1 MPTFVSRTPKELDAR
16 NKMAMDPKLD
26 NTWNTGTL
34 TPTSNREEVSWS
46 SSDGSTYY
54 SEGRPSVEELSSE
67 DSTDYSEDEASLQQ
81 RRQTRREFE
90 KKQQY
95 NKVSYAS
102 KSYDANDYYERS
114 RERKERT
121 NDFRPRRGQRELP
134 LMKQNRKKNLRLRD
148 VDSFSA
154 IESATGS
161 EDVSTVGFLTTADTA
176 QVFCTAGIPFEITA
190 NKKLYEKVSAISST
204 SSCDSSSQSSYS
216 SDSESDDESRNYQ
229 DKDAKHSGS
238 DTGRATIR
246 SQKSAESSE
255 YNSVP
260 PADRHE
266 VALVSVSHEEAVS
279 SLECTSSLDESSL
292 GSDTSAGSSVEK
304 PRTRTR
310 RKSPIRRK
318 EVVAP
323 RKSPVQRREVVTR
336 KKSPARKR
344 EAVTTYHVD
353 SKASRMKEIQRKK
366 SDLKT
371 DEKIRQLKEKI
382 RRISDLSNTNITLTS
397 SEVESHLSPH
407 MQSQRIQVKKI
418 DEYEEEGDDDNVET
432 GEPLV
437 VMSRFE
443 ARAAQQRNKPI
454 SKHNDY
460 RRSFEADKSLVG
472 TVIHPIEEKEEI
484 SILRF
489 DTSARPLPEGDIE
502 EGHLR
507 VSVSKSQK
515 KRTSL
520 KSINEFRNS
529 MSEHTKI
536 VMTGIQYRAIA
547 AYDHVLPIIA
557 RKRAEFLR
565 KPRYEQILIIAIG
578 SLFSLF
584 LVLLFVMI
592 AQ

>member
-67 DSTDYSEDEASLQQ
+67 ESTDYSEDEASLRQ

-90 KKQQY
+90 KKQQD

-134 LMKQNRKKNLRLRD
+134 LMKQTRKKNLSLRD

-229 DKDAKHSGS
+229 DKDVKHSGS

-292 GSDTSAGSSVEK
+292 GSDTSACSSVEK

-323 RKSPVQRREVVTR
+323 RNSPLQRREVVTG

-418 DEYEEEGDDDNVET
+418 DEYEEEGDDHNVET

-437 VMSRFE
+437 VMSR
-443 ARAAQQRNKPI
+443 
-454 SKHNDY
+454 HNDY

-489 DTSARPLPEGDIE
+489 DTSARPLAEADIE
-502 EGHLR
+502 EGRLR
-507 VSVSKSQK
+507 VSVSLSQK

-520 KSINEFRNS
+520 KSINELRNS

-547 AYDHVLPIIA
+547 AYDRVLPIIA